1 MQQLERQFR
10 DQLEQFGVVMS
21 DDEVDDYMKDLP
33 VDTYMQDYLQAIY
46 IRANNK
52 MFTDIIHML
61 KESSH
66 V

>member
-10 DQLEQFGVVMS
+10 EQLEQFGVVMS
-21 DDEVDDYMKDLP
+21 DREVEDYMKTVP
-33 VDTYMQDYLQAIY
+33 VDAYMDEYLQAVY

-52 MFTDIIHML
+52 MFTDIITML